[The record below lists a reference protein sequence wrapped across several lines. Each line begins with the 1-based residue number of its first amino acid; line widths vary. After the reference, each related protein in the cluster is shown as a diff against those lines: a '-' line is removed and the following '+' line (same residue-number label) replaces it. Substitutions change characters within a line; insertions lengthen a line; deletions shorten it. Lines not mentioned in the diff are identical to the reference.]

1 MIEQPVENHGVIGDL
16 NTVALVGKDGSIDF
30 MCFPRFD
37 CRRRRDRAARRLECH
52 TDGVS
57 GKDRGSG
64 YPNAVL
70 IRVTA
75 RTSVTRCRGE
85 ANRRFIQAQG
95 VAMRKQHPMAVTL
108 VAFAAFVLLAVP
120 AASRAEPQK
129 DRALMGVLLGENE
142 ISPTGDSGAGAPNGF
157 GSATAV
163 VNGSLFC
170 FGLTYTNVV
179 GPAIAAHIHRGKAGE
194 NGPIVLTFLVP
205 FSSLPNGAIS
215 GCGVVND
222 PALLDE
228 LFSHP
233 HEFYWNVH
241 SAFFQAGAIRGQV
254 FLEK

>member
-1 MIEQPVENHGVIGDL
+1 MRSLSARRGELMIEQPVENHGVIGDL

-142 ISPTGDSGAGAPNGF
+142 ISPTGDSGAGAPNG
-157 GSATAV
+157 
-163 VNGSLFC
+163 
-170 FGLTYTNVV
+170 V
-179 GPAIAAHIHRGKAGE
+179 GPAAAHIHRGKAGE

-241 SAFFQAGAIRGQV
+241 SAFFQAGAIR
-254 FLEK
+254 